1 VRNTWAACRTP
12 SRFMPS
18 IRNGRHWIAGTSVAP
33 NARRRDRALPRVAG
47 LPLMS
52 ISRPSYPWILKE
64 LGWFDPVSGCAN
76 NGQKD

>member
-33 NARRRDRALPRVAG
+33 NARDAETGRRLG
-47 LPLMS
+47 LPAPPVNLS
-52 ISRPSYPWILKE
+52 DPSYPWILKD
-64 LGWFDPVSGCAN
+64 LGWFGAQCRAAPN
-76 NGQKD
+76 NG